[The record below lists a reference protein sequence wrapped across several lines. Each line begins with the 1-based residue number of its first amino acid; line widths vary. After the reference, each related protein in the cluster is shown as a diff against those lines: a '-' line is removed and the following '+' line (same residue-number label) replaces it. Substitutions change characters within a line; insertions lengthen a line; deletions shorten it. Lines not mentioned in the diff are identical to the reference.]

1 MILYRYRKILFVG
14 SLWLMK
20 LAIIWEWHMILV
32 KHMEESPILVIK
44 KITLCHM
51 EAHLKNGQ
59 NAAKRIFKHVT
70 CKGPW
75 KVNGA
80 WKVSVAS

>member
-1 MILYRYRKILFVG
+1 
-14 SLWLMK
+14 MK
-20 LAIIWEWHMILV
+20 LAIIWECHMILV
-32 KHMEESPILVIK
+32 KYMEGNPILVIK